1 MRYFWVIIFLSLRK
15 FEICMLKL
23 RDRESNALVVAKEID
38 VLKDRIAELEN
49 IRNTLQLDLDN
60 AVNFHCFFLYVS
72 DTENFQLYITFN
84 L

>member
-1 MRYFWVIIFLSLRK
+1 
-15 FEICMLKL
+15 MLKL

-60 AVNFHCFFLYVS
+60 AVNFHCFFCTLVIQKIFSYTLLS
-72 DTENFQLYITFN
+72 IYKFFSM
-84 L
+84 